1 MLDGEVERRRL
12 VMLVEHLAECPD
24 CRRALAELQR
34 AHEETIEHLS
44 RLVTHVPERSV
55 EAVRRRS
62 RARALRRRLLI
73 AAGVALVATTAAG
86 ATIRSGVL
94 HSLVAK
100 LRGAPAARISPPA
113 VRAVPETQESPAP
126 SGIALEP
133 HGTVEVVFPET
144 QRQGEIR
151 ISFGDV
157 PRVSIV
163 ATATLRYTVERSK
176 VTIDNRET
184 VASYLI
190 MLPRNIPRALIRIR
204 DVVVFAK
211 RGAAIVTD
219 ARKDSTGV
227 YYLPLSS
234 GEASGP

>member
-1 MLDGEVERRRL
+1 MVAGKGPTDRRRARKAAFLRRSGPPRCGGRSTRSASETDSYCCYGTRATPTGKWPTHLESHPAVSGPCSCVRRPPSRGPSRRDRVHPTESDWREMLDGEVERRRL
-12 VMLVEHLAECPD
+12 VVLVEHLAECPD

-44 RLVTHVPERSV
+44 RLVTHVPERGV

-62 RARALRRRLLI
+62 RGRALRRRVLI

-100 LRGAPAARISPPA
+100 LRGAPSARISPPA

-133 HGTVEVVFPET
+133 HGTV
-144 QRQGEIR
+144 
-151 ISFGDV
+151 
-157 PRVSIV
+157 
-163 ATATLRYTVERSK
+163 
-176 VTIDNRET
+176 
-184 VASYLI
+184 
-190 MLPRNIPRALIRIR
+190 
-204 DVVVFAK
+204 
-211 RGAAIVTD
+211 
-219 ARKDSTGV
+219 
-227 YYLPLSS
+227 
-234 GEASGP
+234 